1 MTKTVR
7 FAAEGGPE
15 VLELVDVELGE
26 PGPGELRLRVEA
38 IGLNRAEAMF
48 RAGVYFERADEF
60 PAQLGYSASG
70 IVDALGEGVTGFE
83 IGDAVSTVA
92 GFSMRNY
99 GVYGEAA
106 IVPASAVLRRPA
118 GLDAAETVAL
128 WGPFLTAYGAL
139 VDEGR
144 VRPGDFVLITAASSS
159 VGLATIDVANHL
171 GAIPIAATRTAAK
184 KQRLLD
190 AGAAHVIVTDDEDIT
205 GRTLEITGGRGAEF
219 VFDAVAGEG
228 VRKLAPATAKGG
240 TLVIYGALDT
250 KETPFPL
257 WFVPTMRLFNAFDLT
272 MDAGR
277 LARAEHF
284 IRAGVRAGTFRPRVD
299 RAFDLA
305 DIAEAHR
312 YLEGNAQFG
321 KVVVTVGG

>member
-15 VLELVDVELGE
+15 VLELVDVDLGE

-48 RAGVYFERADEF
+48 RSGSYFERAGEF
-60 PAQLGYSASG
+60 PAKLGYSASG
-70 IVDALGEGVTGFE
+70 VVEALGEGVTGFE
-83 IGDAVSTVA
+83 IGEAVSTVA
-92 GFSMRNY
+92 GFSMRDY
-99 GVYGEAA
+99 GVYGEGA
-106 IVPASAVLRRPA
+106 IVPASAVLRRPE
-118 GLDAAETVAL
+118 GLDAVETVAL

-139 VDEGR
+139 VDEGH

-184 KQRLLD
+184 RQRLLD
-190 AGAAHVIVTDDEDIT
+190 AGAAHVIVTDEEDIAE
-205 GRTLEITGGRGAEF
+205 RTLEITGGGGAEF

-228 VRKLAPATAKGG
+228 VRKLAAATAKGG
-240 TLVIYGALDT
+240 ALVVYGALDT

-272 MDAGR
+272 LDPAR
-277 LARAEHF
+277 LVRAEHF
-284 IRAGVRAGTFRPRVD
+284 VRAGVRAGTFRPRVD
-299 RAFDLA
+299 RRFDLA
-305 DIAEAHR
+305 DIAGAHR
-312 YLEGNAQFG
+312 YLEANGQFG

>member
-15 VLELVDVELGE
+15 VLELVDVDLGE
-26 PGPGELRLRVEA
+26 PGPGELRLRVAA

-48 RAGVYFERADEF
+48 RAGTYFERPGEF
-60 PAQLGYSASG
+60 PAKLGYSASG
-70 IVDALGEGVTGFE
+70 IVEAVGEGVTGFG
-83 IGDAVSTVA
+83 IGDEVSTVA
-92 GFSMRNY
+92 GFSMRDY

-106 IVPASAVLRRPA
+106 IVPAAAVLRRLD

-128 WGPFLTAYGAL
+128 WGSFLTAYGAI
-139 VDEGR
+139 VDEGH

-159 VGLATIDVANHL
+159 VGLATIDVVNHI

-190 AGAAHVIVTDDEDIT
+190 AGAAHVIVTDDEDIAE
-205 GRTLEITGGRGAEF
+205 RTREITAGRGAGF

-228 VRKLAPATAKGG
+228 VRALSDATAKGG
-240 TLVIYGALDT
+240 TIVVYGALDT

-257 WFVPTMRLFNAFDLT
+257 WYAPTMRMFNAFDLT
-272 MDAGR
+272 LNPER
-277 LARAEHF
+277 LARAEQF
-284 IRAGVRAGTFRPRVD
+284 VRAGVRAGTFRPRVD
-299 RAFDLA
+299 RTFDLA

-312 YLEGNAQFG
+312 YLEANGQFG
-321 KVVVTVGG
+321 KVVVTAGG

>member
-15 VLELVDVELGE
+15 VLELVDVDLGA

-48 RAGVYFERADEF
+48 RSGTYFERPDEF
-60 PAQLGYSASG
+60 PAKLGYSASG
-70 IVDALGEGVTGFE
+70 TVEALGDGVGGFRV
-83 IGDAVSTVA
+83 GDAISTVA
-92 GFSMRNY
+92 GFSMRDY

-106 IVPASAVLRRPA
+106 IVPAAAVLRRPE
-118 GLDAAETVAL
+118 GLDAIETVAL

-139 VDEGR
+139 VDEGH

-159 VGLATIDVANHL
+159 VGLATIDVANHI
-171 GAIPIAATRTAAK
+171 GAVPIAATRTAAK
-184 KQRLLD
+184 KQRLLE
-190 AGAAHVIVTDDEDIT
+190 AGAAHVIVTEDEDVT
-205 GRTLEITGGRGAEF
+205 ARTLEITGGRGAEF

-228 VRKLAPATAKGG
+228 VRALAGATAKGG
-240 TLVIYGALDT
+240 TLVVYGALDT

-272 MDAGR
+272 MDPGR

-284 IRAGVRAGTFRPRVD
+284 VRAGVRAGTFRPRLD
-299 RAFDLA
+299 RTFDLT
-305 DIAEAHR
+305 DVAESHR
-312 YLEGNAQFG
+312 HLEANGQFG
-321 KVVVTVGG
+321 KVVVTVAA

>member
-48 RAGVYFERADEF
+48 HAGLYFERPGEF
-60 PAQLGYSASG
+60 PAKLGYSASG
-70 IVDALGEGVTGFE
+70 IVEALGDGVTGFE
-83 IGDAVSTVA
+83 VGDAVSTVA

-106 IVPASAVLRRPA
+106 IVPASAVLRRPE
-118 GLDAAETVAL
+118 GLDAAEAVAL

-139 VDEGR
+139 VDEGH

-159 VGLATIDVANHL
+159 VGLAAIDVANHI

-190 AGAAHVIVTDDEDIT
+190 AGAAHVIVTDEEDIAE
-205 GRTLEITGGRGAEF
+205 RTLEITGNKGAQF

-228 VRKLAPATAKGG
+228 VRKLAAATAKGG
-240 TLVIYGALDT
+240 ALVVYGALDT

-272 MDAGR
+272 LDPDR

-284 IRAGVRAGTFRPRVD
+284 VRAGVRAGTFRPRVD
-299 RAFDLA
+299 RTFDLTAIA
-305 DIAEAHR
+305 DAHR
-312 YLEGNAQFG
+312 YLEANGQFG
-321 KVVVTVGG
+321 KVVVTVG

>member
-15 VLELVDVELGE
+15 VLRLVDTDLGE

-48 RAGVYFERADEF
+48 RSGTYFERPGEF
-60 PAQLGYSASG
+60 PAKLGYSASG
-70 IVDALGEGVTGFE
+70 IVEALGEGVTNFE
-83 IGDAVSTVA
+83 AGDAVSTIA
-92 GFSMRNY
+92 GFSMRDY

-106 IVPASAVLRRPA
+106 IVPAAAVLSRPE
-118 GLDAAETVAL
+118 GLDATETVAL
-128 WGPFLTAYGAL
+128 WGPFLTAYGAI
-139 VDEGR
+139 VDEGH

-159 VGLATIDVANHL
+159 VGLATIDVANHI
-171 GAIPIAATRTAAK
+171 GAVPIAATRTAAK

-190 AGAAHVIVTDDEDIT
+190 AGAAHVIVTDDEDIAV
-205 GRTLEITGGRGAEF
+205 RTTEITGGRGAEF

-228 VRKLAPATAKGG
+228 VRKLAEATAKGG
-240 TLVIYGALDT
+240 TLVVYGALDA

-272 MDAGR
+272 LDPGR

-299 RAFDLA
+299 RTFDLA
-305 DIAEAHR
+305 DIAESHR
-312 YLEGNAQFG
+312 YLEANAQFG

>member
-15 VLELVDVELGE
+15 VLELADVDLGE

-48 RAGVYFERADEF
+48 RAGIYFERPDEF
-60 PAQLGYSASG
+60 PAKLGYSASG
-70 IVDALGEGVTGFE
+70 IVEALGEGVTGFE
-83 IGDAVSTVA
+83 VGDAVSTVP
-92 GFSMRNY
+92 GFSMRDY

-106 IVPASAVLRRPA
+106 IVPASAVVRGPE
-118 GLDAAETVAL
+118 GLDATETVAL
-128 WGPFLTAYGAL
+128 WMPFLTAYGAI
-139 VDEGR
+139 VDEGH

-159 VGLATIDVANHL
+159 VGLAAIDVANHI
-171 GAIPIAATRTAAK
+171 GAIPIAATRTTAK

-190 AGAAHVIVTDDEDIT
+190 AGAAHVIVTGDEDIT
-205 GRTLEITGGRGAEF
+205 GRTLEITGGRGADF
-219 VFDAVAGEG
+219 VLDAVAGEG
-228 VRKLAPATAKGG
+228 VRALAAATAKGG
-240 TLVIYGALDT
+240 TLVIHGALDT

-272 MDAGR
+272 LDADR
-277 LARAEHF
+277 LARAGHF
-284 IRAGVRAGTFRPRVD
+284 VRAGVRAGTFRPRVD
-299 RAFDLA
+299 RTFDLTAIA
-305 DIAEAHR
+305 DAHR
-312 YLEGNAQFG
+312 YLEAGGQFG